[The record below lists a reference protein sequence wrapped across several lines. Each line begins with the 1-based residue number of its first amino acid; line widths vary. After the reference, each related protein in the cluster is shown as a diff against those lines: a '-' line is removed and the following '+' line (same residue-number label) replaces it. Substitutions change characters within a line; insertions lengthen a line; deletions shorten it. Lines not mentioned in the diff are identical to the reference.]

1 MESDSFGITE
11 KVQKFGNISI
21 GDIIFYNG
29 CNYVFSNSH
38 KNGHYEFNPIEIY
51 YHNTIVFGSEKLVED
66 AIKKSTTTLKYHIL
80 TKEYIQQSLTY
91 IMTKKDGPLDIIKC
105 VEYIVGFISSND
117 PKYYDPNNVK
127 DEPTT
132 SYLYYPIS
140 GKLLP
145 LVSSLDENL
154 VSIQDADND
163 TLIEAL
169 KFLKFF
175 STEEKKYVLNN
186 LSIDMVPSVSII

>member
-1 MESDSFGITE
+1 MESDSFDITE
-11 KVQKFGNISI
+11 KVQKFDNISI

-29 CNYVFSNSH
+29 CNYVFSNDY
-38 KNGHYEFNPIEIY
+38 KNDHYEFNPIEIY
-51 YHNTIVFGSEKLVED
+51 YHNTILFGSEKFVED

-80 TKEYIQQSLTY
+80 TKEYIQQKPTY
-91 IMTKKDGPLDIIKC
+91 FIAKNDNLDIVKHVQYVI
-105 VEYIVGFISSND
+105 GFIDSND
-117 PKYYDPNNVK
+117 PQYYDEETIKN
-127 DEPTT
+127 EPTT

-145 LVSSLDENL
+145 LVGSLNENF

-163 TLIEAL
+163 TLIEEL

-175 STEEKKYVLNN
+175 STEEKKYVLNS

>member
-1 MESDSFGITE
+1 MESDSFDITE
-11 KVQKFGNISI
+11 KVQKFDNISI
-21 GDIIFYNG
+21 GDIIVNKDN
-29 CNYVFSNSH
+29 NYIFSNSD
-38 KNGHYEFNPIEIY
+38 KDDEYEFKPIDIY
-51 YHNTIVFGSEKLVED
+51 YHSEIHASSVTSAEYIL
-66 AIKKSTTTLKYHIL
+66 KKSTLKYHIL
-80 TKEYIQQSLTY
+80 TKERTQQSSTY
-91 IMTKKDGPLDIIKC
+91 IIAKKDGTLDISKSIQ
-105 VEYIVGFISSND
+105 YIIGFIDSND
-117 PKYYDPNNVK
+117 PKYYDPKNIK

-132 SYLYYPIS
+132 SLLYYPVS
-140 GKLLP
+140 GKLLK
-145 LVSSLDENL
+145 LIDGTNKNL